1 MIDNLIIYLI
11 ESSICFG
18 ILYLFYKYI
27 YYKTTHFE
35 WNRFYLLSIIFISI
49 LIPFISFP
57 VAINSFD
64 NINNSVNILNP
75 LDGTAL
81 IYIENSNN
89 SIWSNF
95 NFLYKNKYFNIS
107 NFLFII
113 YITGLIRFAIVNI
126 KNNLQVIYL
135 IKKFEIISK
144 DNYKIVKINS
154 KQTAFTWFRYIFLSQ
169 KYYNLNTSEQNQIL
183 KHEEIHAKQLHTI
196 DLIIFQLLEIVFWFN
211 PFINQA
217 KNTIKE
223 IHEFIVDYT
232 ISENNNIVSYTDLI
246 VKLSINRLSI
256 QSANAFAKFAIK
268 NRLQLLAFPPP
279 SKLKKMAFIGGIPLM
294 LMIILSYSFT
304 INQINKSLNK
314 LQTYSNINFIMPIE
328 YNYEIASNFYM
339 KQEIDT
345 KINNK
350 KVFISH
356 PEISLTTES
365 FTDVLATKSGIVTNI
380 DTFDNWR
387 VNELII
393 RIKHNKMFTSV
404 YKGIWKSE
412 LKEGKKIK
420 QSEIVGKTG
429 DKRLYPILNY
439 QLLKNGKP
447 VDPILYIKN

>member
-1 MIDNLIIYLI
+1 
-11 ESSICFG
+11 
-18 ILYLFYKYI
+18 
-27 YYKTTHFE
+27 
-35 WNRFYLLSIIFISI
+35 
-49 LIPFISFP
+49 
-57 VAINSFD
+57 
-64 NINNSVNILNP
+64 
-75 LDGTAL
+75 
-81 IYIENSNN
+81 
-89 SIWSNF
+89 
-95 NFLYKNKYFNIS
+95 
-107 NFLFII
+107 
-113 YITGLIRFAIVNI
+113 
-126 KNNLQVIYL
+126 
-135 IKKFEIISK
+135 
-144 DNYKIVKINS
+144 
-154 KQTAFTWFRYIFLSQ
+154 
-169 KYYNLNTSEQNQIL
+169 
-183 KHEEIHAKQLHTI
+183 
-196 DLIIFQLLEIVFWFN
+196 
-211 PFINQA
+211 
-217 KNTIKE
+217 
-223 IHEFIVDYT
+223 
-232 ISENNNIVSYTDLI
+232 
-246 VKLSINRLSI
+246 
-256 QSANAFAKFAIK
+256 
-268 NRLQLLAFPPP
+268 
-279 SKLKKMAFIGGIPLM
+279 MAFIGGIPLM

-380 DTFDNWR
+380 DTFDNWG